1 MEGKDKTEK
10 TGLKA
15 FWSKANEASELGFMQ
30 LFSHLPFILFLIA
43 LGVLHIANNHLAEY
57 YVRSIVQKEKEVR
70 RLRWEYLSTSSEMM
84 KQSKQSSV
92 AALVE
97 KQGIKPLRVPPN
109 IVEE

>member
-1 MEGKDKTEK
+1 MDKPNEQEAK
-10 TGLKA
+10 GLKA
-15 FWSKANEASELGFMQ
+15 FWTKANEASEMGFMQ
-30 LFSHLPFILFLIA
+30 LFSHLPFIVFLIS

-57 YVRSIVQKEKEVR
+57 YVRTIAQKEKEVR
-70 RLRWEYLSTSSEMM
+70 QLRWEYLSTSSEMM

-97 KQGIKPLRVPPN
+97 QQGIKPLRVPPN